1 MIKSLEESI
10 VTQAIKDLS
19 NKKDFERE
27 SAILFFVENDHL
39 HYCKQAGIDGVE
51 LRKSVFELLS
61 EDGAR
66 RSAMIKD
73 LIKDIPR
80 Y

>member
-1 MIKSLEESI
+1 VI
-10 VTQAIKDLS
+10 T
-19 NKKDFERE
+19 F
-27 SAILFFVENDHL
+27 

-51 LRKSVFELLS
+51 LRKKVFELLS
-61 EDGAR
+61 EDVQDVV
-66 RSAMIKD
+66 AMIKD

>member
-27 SAILFFVENDHL
+27 SAILF
-39 HYCKQAGIDGVE
+39 
-51 LRKSVFELLS
+51 S
-61 EDGAR
+61 
-66 RSAMIKD
+66 
-73 LIKDIPR
+73 
-80 Y
+80 

>member
-51 LRKSVFELLS
+51 LRKKCLS
-61 EDGAR
+61 CY
-66 RSAMIKD
+66 
-73 LIKDIPR
+73 PR
-80 Y
+80 MVQDVVP